1 MNYLHLMFLAG
12 RLNLF
17 VQKYLMM
24 QGDCYWWFNYCFDQ
38 SFCMGGSTPNK
49 IIILFHL
56 LMSLWS
62 IPNAVLSLSCFPALG
77 LISVFHLACIMK
89 QDGLLYCCL

>member
-1 MNYLHLMFLAG
+1 MFLAG
-12 RLNLF
+12 RVNLF